1 MYFLLGTVGT
11 ADSTVDSSDISII
24 EPAAQQLNAIQ
35 RWWLSLNWEA
45 ITGLII
51 QKAITILFIIILFSI
66 LVRVVDFLVDRT
78 FTSYSKK
85 KTNEVRM
92 ATLHTL
98 IRNVIHYTLGF
109 FFIYALLSTIG
120 IPVGSLLAGAGIAGL
135 AIGLG
140 AQGFMNDIITGF
152 FIITEQQIDVGDYI
166 KLNDLAIEGTV
177 TSVGLRTLQLQSSD
191 GTVHFVPNR
200 NITTISNTSRANMRV
215 LVDVRIDPSEDIA
228 GIQAAIERANQQIV
242 QKYTEDIQTP
252 PVIFGIVDLGNSNYA
267 IRTTM
272 YVSNGRQYKIQ
283 EELLRA
289 SIHEV
294 SQAGFTI
301 PNSPIVAAK

>member
-1 MYFLLGTVGT
+1 MYFLLGIVGT

-98 IRNVIHYTLGF
+98 IRNVIHYT
-109 FFIYALLSTIG
+109 
-120 IPVGSLLAGAGIAGL
+120 
-135 AIGLG
+135 
-140 AQGFMNDIITGF
+140 
-152 FIITEQQIDVGDYI
+152 
-166 KLNDLAIEGTV
+166 
-177 TSVGLRTLQLQSSD
+177 
-191 GTVHFVPNR
+191 
-200 NITTISNTSRANMRV
+200 
-215 LVDVRIDPSEDIA
+215 
-228 GIQAAIERANQQIV
+228 
-242 QKYTEDIQTP
+242 
-252 PVIFGIVDLGNSNYA
+252 
-267 IRTTM
+267 
-272 YVSNGRQYKIQ
+272 
-283 EELLRA
+283 
-289 SIHEV
+289 
-294 SQAGFTI
+294 
-301 PNSPIVAAK
+301 

>member
-120 IPVGSLLAGAGIAGL
+120 IRLVHCSLGL
-135 AIGLG
+135 
-140 AQGFMNDIITGF
+140 
-152 FIITEQQIDVGDYI
+152 E
-166 KLNDLAIEGTV
+166 
-177 TSVGLRTLQLQSSD
+177 
-191 GTVHFVPNR
+191 
-200 NITTISNTSRANMRV
+200 
-215 LVDVRIDPSEDIA
+215 
-228 GIQAAIERANQQIV
+228 
-242 QKYTEDIQTP
+242 
-252 PVIFGIVDLGNSNYA
+252 
-267 IRTTM
+267 
-272 YVSNGRQYKIQ
+272 
-283 EELLRA
+283 
-289 SIHEV
+289 
-294 SQAGFTI
+294 
-301 PNSPIVAAK
+301 